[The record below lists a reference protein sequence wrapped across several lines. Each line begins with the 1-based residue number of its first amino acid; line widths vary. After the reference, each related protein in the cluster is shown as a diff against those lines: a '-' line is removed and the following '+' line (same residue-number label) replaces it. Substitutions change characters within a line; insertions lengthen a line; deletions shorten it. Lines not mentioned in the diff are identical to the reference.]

1 VHAPPRVALSDRRG
15 DPAVGRIVGAD
26 VLDHQRLYR
35 NLTGTGYELNRSPS
49 DRQRTETDMTETK
62 IFARLK
68 ADHDRHRK
76 LLDQINE
83 TQGDSPEREKLFEA
97 FRVEVTA
104 HAASEEMSL
113 YATMLGMPDLREEAQ
128 HSVSEHKEI
137 DDLLTE
143 LYEMDFASTG
153 WLTRFRTMKHR
164 YLHHID
170 EEEEEMFP
178 AAEKEL
184 SDARKKELIKIFE
197 KEKPKE
203 KAKAAAEEPSSEEAK
218 E

>member
-1 VHAPPRVALSDRRG
+1 MA
-15 DPAVGRIVGAD
+15 
-26 VLDHQRLYR
+26 
-35 NLTGTGYELNRSPS
+35 
-49 DRQRTETDMTETK
+49 ETK

-76 LLDQINE
+76 LLDQIDE
-83 TQGDSPEREKLFEA
+83 THGDSPEREKLFEA

-113 YATMLGMPDLREEAQ
+113 YATMLAKPELRDDAQ

-137 DDLLTE
+137 EDMLTE

-153 WLTRFRTMKHR
+153 WLTRFRTMKDR

-178 AAEKEL
+178 EAEKDL
-184 SDARKKELIKIFE
+184 SEADKKKLLAIFE

-203 KAKAAAEEPSSEEAK
+203 KAKAAEEEPSSEDARE
-218 E
+218 

>member
-1 VHAPPRVALSDRRG
+1 MMEQSMA
-15 DPAVGRIVGAD
+15 
-26 VLDHQRLYR
+26 
-35 NLTGTGYELNRSPS
+35 
-49 DRQRTETDMTETK
+49 ETR

-76 LLDQINE
+76 LLDQLDE
-83 TQGDSPEREKLFEA
+83 THGDSPERETLFEA

-113 YATMLGMPDLREEAQ
+113 YATMLAKPDLRDDAQ

-137 DDLLTE
+137 EDMLTE

-178 AAEKEL
+178 AAEDGL
-184 SDARKKELIKIFE
+184 SEDKKKELLAIFE

-203 KAKAAAEEPSSEEAK
+203 KAKAAAEEPSSEDEK

>member
-1 VHAPPRVALSDRRG
+1 MA
-15 DPAVGRIVGAD
+15 
-26 VLDHQRLYR
+26 
-35 NLTGTGYELNRSPS
+35 
-49 DRQRTETDMTETK
+49 ETK

-68 ADHDRHRK
+68 ADHDRHRD
-76 LLDQINE
+76 LLARIDE
-83 TQGDSPEREKLFEA
+83 THGDSDERRTLFEA

-113 YATMLGMPDLREEAQ
+113 YATMLAKPELRDDAQ

-137 DDLLTE
+137 EDFLTE

-153 WLTRFRTMKHR
+153 WLTRFRTMKDR

-178 AAEKEL
+178 EAEKDL
-184 SDARKKELIKIFE
+184 SEAKKKELLAIFE

-203 KAKAAAEEPSSEEAK
+203 KAKAAEEEPSSEHERA
-218 E
+218 

>member
-1 VHAPPRVALSDRRG
+1 MSDTR
-15 DPAVGRIVGAD
+15 
-26 VLDHQRLYR
+26 
-35 NLTGTGYELNRSPS
+35 
-49 DRQRTETDMTETK
+49 

-76 LLDQINE
+76 LLDQIDE
-83 TQGDSPEREKLFEA
+83 THGDSPERETLFEA

-113 YATMLGMPDLREEAQ
+113 YATMLAKPDLRDDAQ

-137 DDLLTE
+137 EDMLTE
-143 LYEMDFASTG
+143 LYEMDFGSTG
-153 WLTRFRTMKHR
+153 WLTRFRTMKDR

-178 AAEKEL
+178 AAEKDL
-184 SDARKKELIKIFE
+184 SEAKKKELLAIFE
-197 KEKPKE
+197 KEKPRE
-203 KAKAAAEEPSSEEAK
+203 KAKASEEVPSSEE
-218 E
+218 ERE

>member
-1 VHAPPRVALSDRRG
+1 M
-15 DPAVGRIVGAD
+15 AD
-26 VLDHQRLYR
+26 
-35 NLTGTGYELNRSPS
+35 
-49 DRQRTETDMTETK
+49 TK

-76 LLDQINE
+76 LLDQIDA
-83 TQGDSPEREKLFEA
+83 TKGDSPEREKLFEA

-113 YATMLGMPDLREEAQ
+113 YATMLGKPDLREDAQ

-137 DDLLTE
+137 DDMLTE
-143 LYEMDFASTG
+143 LYEMDFGSTG
-153 WLTRFRTMKHR
+153 WLTRFRTMKDR
-164 YLHHID
+164 YLHHIE

-178 AAEKEL
+178 EAEEGL
-184 SDARKKELIKIFE
+184 SEAKKKELLAIFE

-203 KAKAAAEEPSSEEAK
+203 KAKAAADEPSSEDDK

>member
-1 VHAPPRVALSDRRG
+1 MA
-15 DPAVGRIVGAD
+15 
-26 VLDHQRLYR
+26 
-35 NLTGTGYELNRSPS
+35 
-49 DRQRTETDMTETK
+49 ETK

-76 LLDQINE
+76 LLDRIDD
-83 TQGDSPEREKLFEA
+83 THGDSPDREKLFET

-113 YATMLGMPDLREEAQ
+113 YATMLGKPDLRDDAQ
-128 HSVSEHKEI
+128 HSVAEHKEI

-178 AAEKEL
+178 AAEEGL
-184 SDARKKELIKIFE
+184 SEAKKKELAAIFD

-203 KAKAAAEEPSSEEAK
+203 KAKAAADEPTSEDAEE
-218 E
+218 

>member
-1 VHAPPRVALSDRRG
+1 MS
-15 DPAVGRIVGAD
+15 
-26 VLDHQRLYR
+26 
-35 NLTGTGYELNRSPS
+35 
-49 DRQRTETDMTETK
+49 ETK

-76 LLDQINE
+76 LLDRIDD
-83 TQGDSPEREKLFEA
+83 THGDSADREKLFEA
-97 FRVEVTA
+97 FRIEVTA

-113 YATMLGMPDLREEAQ
+113 YATMLGKPDLREDAQ

-178 AAEKEL
+178 EAEEGL
-184 SDARKKELIKIFE
+184 SEAQKKELVAIFE

-203 KAKAAAEEPSSEEAK
+203 KAKAAADEPSSDDEK

>member
-1 VHAPPRVALSDRRG
+1 
-15 DPAVGRIVGAD
+15 
-26 VLDHQRLYR
+26 
-35 NLTGTGYELNRSPS
+35 
-49 DRQRTETDMTETK
+49 MTETK

-68 ADHDRHRK
+68 ADHDRHRE
-76 LLDQINE
+76 LLDRIDA
-83 TQGDSPEREKLFEA
+83 TQGDSDERRYLFET

-113 YATMLGMPDLREEAQ
+113 YATMLGKPDLRDEAQ
-128 HSVSEHKEI
+128 HSVAEHKEI

-178 AAEKEL
+178 EAEKGL
-184 SDARKKELIKIFE
+184 SEATKKELVDIFE

-203 KAKAAAEEPSSEEAK
+203 KAKAAADEPSSDDAK

>member
-1 VHAPPRVALSDRRG
+1 MA
-15 DPAVGRIVGAD
+15 
-26 VLDHQRLYR
+26 
-35 NLTGTGYELNRSPS
+35 
-49 DRQRTETDMTETK
+49 ETK

-76 LLDQINE
+76 LLDQIDE
-83 TQGDSPEREKLFEA
+83 TKGDSPEREKLFEA

-113 YATMLGMPDLREEAQ
+113 YATMLGKPDLRDDAQ

-137 DDLLTE
+137 EDFLTE

-153 WLTRFRTMKHR
+153 WLTRFRTMKDR
-164 YLHHID
+164 YLHHIE

-178 AAEKEL
+178 EAEEGL
-184 SDARKKELIKIFE
+184 SEAKKKELLAIFE

-203 KAKAAAEEPSSEEAK
+203 KAKASADEPSSEDDK

>member
-1 VHAPPRVALSDRRG
+1 MA
-15 DPAVGRIVGAD
+15 
-26 VLDHQRLYR
+26 
-35 NLTGTGYELNRSPS
+35 
-49 DRQRTETDMTETK
+49 ETK

-76 LLDQINE
+76 LLGQIDD
-83 TQGDSPEREKLFEA
+83 THGDSPEREKLFEA

-113 YATMLGMPDLREEAQ
+113 YATMLADPDLRDEAQ
-128 HSVSEHKEI
+128 HSVAEHKEI
-137 DDLLTE
+137 EDFLTE

-178 AAEKEL
+178 AAEKTL
-184 SDARKKELIKIFE
+184 SDARKRELVKIFE

-203 KAKAAAEEPSSEEAK
+203 KAKAAEEEPSSEEERA
-218 E
+218 

>member
-1 VHAPPRVALSDRRG
+1 
-15 DPAVGRIVGAD
+15 
-26 VLDHQRLYR
+26 
-35 NLTGTGYELNRSPS
+35 
-49 DRQRTETDMTETK
+49 MTETR

-68 ADHDRHRK
+68 ADHDRHRE
-76 LLDQINE
+76 LLDRIDA
-83 TQGDSPEREKLFEA
+83 THGDSDERRELFEA
-97 FRVEVTA
+97 FRIDVTA

-113 YATMLGMPDLREEAQ
+113 YATMLANPDLRDDAQ
-128 HSVSEHKEI
+128 HSVAEHKEI
-137 DDLLTE
+137 EDYLTE
-143 LYEMDFASTG
+143 LYEMDFSSGG
-153 WLTRFRTMKHR
+153 WLTRFRTMKDR

-184 SDARKKELIKIFE
+184 SDARKKELIRIFE

-203 KAKAAAEEPSSEEAK
+203 KAKAAAEEPSSEEAR

>member
-1 VHAPPRVALSDRRG
+1 M
-15 DPAVGRIVGAD
+15 AD
-26 VLDHQRLYR
+26 
-35 NLTGTGYELNRSPS
+35 
-49 DRQRTETDMTETK
+49 TK

-76 LLDQINE
+76 LLDQIDE
-83 TQGDSPEREKLFEA
+83 TKGDSPEREKLFEA
-97 FRVEVTA
+97 FRIEVTA

-113 YATMLGMPDLREEAQ
+113 YATMLGKPDLREEAQ

-137 DDLLTE
+137 DDMLTE

-164 YLHHID
+164 YLHHIE

-178 AAEKEL
+178 EAEEGL
-184 SDARKKELIKIFE
+184 SEAKKKELLAIFE

-203 KAKAAAEEPSSEEAK
+203 KAKAAADEPSSEDAK

>member
-1 VHAPPRVALSDRRG
+1 MA
-15 DPAVGRIVGAD
+15 
-26 VLDHQRLYR
+26 
-35 NLTGTGYELNRSPS
+35 
-49 DRQRTETDMTETK
+49 ETK

-76 LLDQINE
+76 LLDQIDE
-83 TQGDSPEREKLFEA
+83 TKGDSPEREKLFEA

-113 YATMLGMPDLREEAQ
+113 YATMLGKPDLREDAQ

-164 YLHHID
+164 YLHHIE

-178 AAEKEL
+178 EAEEGL
-184 SDARKKELIKIFE
+184 SEAKKKELLAIFE

-203 KAKAAAEEPSSEEAK
+203 KAKAAADEPSSEDEK

>member
-1 VHAPPRVALSDRRG
+1 
-15 DPAVGRIVGAD
+15 
-26 VLDHQRLYR
+26 
-35 NLTGTGYELNRSPS
+35 
-49 DRQRTETDMTETK
+49 MTETR

-68 ADHDRHRK
+68 ADHDRHRE
-76 LLDQINE
+76 LLDKIDA
-83 TQGDSPEREKLFEA
+83 TQGDSDERRDLFEA

-113 YATMLGMPDLREEAQ
+113 YATMLANPDLRDEAQ
-128 HSVSEHKEI
+128 HSVAEHKEI
-137 DDLLTE
+137 EDFLAE
-143 LYEMDFASTG
+143 LYEMDFSSSG

-184 SDARKKELIKIFE
+184 SDERKKELIKNFE

-203 KAKAAAEEPSSEEAK
+203 KAKAAEEEPSSEAARE
-218 E
+218 

>member
-1 VHAPPRVALSDRRG
+1 M
-15 DPAVGRIVGAD
+15 AD
-26 VLDHQRLYR
+26 
-35 NLTGTGYELNRSPS
+35 
-49 DRQRTETDMTETK
+49 TK

-76 LLDQINE
+76 LLDQIDQ
-83 TQGDSPEREKLFEA
+83 TKGDSPEREKLFEA

-113 YATMLGMPDLREEAQ
+113 YATMLGKPDLREEAQ

-137 DDLLTE
+137 DDMLTE
-143 LYEMDFASTG
+143 LYEMDFGSTG
-153 WLTRFRTMKHR
+153 WLTRFRTMKDR
-164 YLHHID
+164 YLHHIE

-178 AAEKEL
+178 EAEEGL
-184 SDARKKELIKIFE
+184 SEAKKKELLAIFE

-203 KAKAAAEEPSSEEAK
+203 KAKAAANEPSSEDAK

>member
-1 VHAPPRVALSDRRG
+1 
-15 DPAVGRIVGAD
+15 
-26 VLDHQRLYR
+26 
-35 NLTGTGYELNRSPS
+35 
-49 DRQRTETDMTETK
+49 MTETR

-68 ADHDRHRK
+68 ADHDRHRE
-76 LLDQINE
+76 LLDRIDA
-83 TQGDSPEREKLFEA
+83 THGDSDERRELFEA
-97 FRVEVTA
+97 FRIDVTA

-113 YATMLGMPDLREEAQ
+113 YATMLANPDLRDEAQ
-128 HSVSEHKEI
+128 HSVAEHKEI
-137 DDLLTE
+137 EDYLTE
-143 LYEMDFASTG
+143 LYEMDFSSGG
-153 WLTRFRTMKHR
+153 WLTRFRTMKDR

-184 SDARKKELIKIFE
+184 SDARKKELIRIFE

-203 KAKAAAEEPSSEEAK
+203 KAKAAAEEPSSEEAR